1 MEVRG
6 QGTWDGHWEVC
17 ALQGSVCRAS
27 HGGEPGPRRAWWSR
41 GLYAAKPPPTP
52 KPPSRTPEARVPPF
66 LTWAC

>member
-17 ALQGSVCRAS
+17 ALQGSMCWAS
-27 HGGEPGPRRAWWSR
+27 HGGEPGPHRAWWSR

-52 KPPSRTPEARVPPF
+52 KPPSRTPEARVPPV